1 MSATLTATKTIEQLY
16 CESFPHAQR
25 LHERAR
31 GIFPDGVTHDNRY
44 LLPFPPYVERA
55 EGSRKWD
62 VDGHELIDYFVGHGA
77 LLLGHSHPQVVK
89 AVQTQMAKGTHY
101 GACHELEVEWGARVQ
116 QLIPSAEMVRFTASG
131 TEATLMALRLCRM
144 FTGKR
149 KFIKFLGHFH
159 GWHDQVMPAI
169 EPPLDDP
176 TVPGVLPQV
185 IENTVLLPP
194 NDIAAVE
201 RTLATD
207 KDIACLILEPTG
219 GHFGRVPLREG
230 FLKDLREVTAKYGV
244 ILIFDEVIT
253 GFRVS
258 PGGAQAFYGVTPDM
272 TTMAK
277 VLCGGLPGGAVAGR
291 RDLMEQLQFGAKKK
305 MRHPGTFNANPLS
318 AAAGI
323 ATLDL
328 VSTGEP
334 NRQANEA
341 ARALRHQLNV
351 LFEAERVNW
360 FAYGEFSRWWIL
372 TDYDGPRPE
381 GDDFIPYH
389 YDLHKLEVN
398 PPAPV
403 VRAFRQ
409 AMLLNGVD
417 SPGMSGMTCAAHTP
431 DDIEQTVAAVGE
443 TIRMMRAEGLVR

>member
-16 CESFPHAQR
+16 CESFPNARR

-31 GIFPDGVTHDNRY
+31 GIFPNGVTHDNRY
-44 LLPFPPYVERA
+44 LQPFPPYVERA

-77 LLLGHSHPQVVK
+77 LLLGHSHPQVVE

-101 GACHELEVEWGARVQ
+101 GACHELEIEWGEQVQ

-149 KFIKFLGHFH
+149 KFVKFLGHFH

-201 RTLATD
+201 RTLETD

-230 FLKDLREVTAKYGV
+230 FLKDLREVTTKHGV

-291 RDLMEQLQFGAKKK
+291 RDIMEQLQFGAKKK

-323 ATLDL
+323 TTLNI

-334 NRQANEA
+334 NRKANEA
-341 ARALRHQLNV
+341 ATALRHQLNV
-351 LFEAERVNW
+351 LFEIERVNW
-360 FAYGEFSRWWIL
+360 LAYGEFSRWWIL
-372 TDYDGPRPE
+372 TDYDGPRPDV
-381 GDDFIPYH
+381 DDFIPYD

-398 PPAPV
+398 PPAHV

-417 SPGMSGMTCAAHTP
+417 STGMSGMTCAAHTP
-431 DDIEQTVAAVGE
+431 DDVEQTVADVEE
-443 TIRMMRAEGLVR
+443 TIRMMRAEGLVG

>member
-1 MSATLTATKTIEQLY
+1 MTKTIEQLY
-16 CESFPHAQR
+16 CESFPNAQR

-31 GIFPDGVTHDNRY
+31 GIFPNGVTHDNRY
-44 LLPFPPYVERA
+44 LQPFPPYVERA

-77 LLLGHSHPQVVK
+77 LLLGHSHPKVVE

-101 GACHELEVEWGARVQ
+101 GACHELEIEWGARVQ

-149 KFIKFLGHFH
+149 KFVKFLGHFH

-176 TVPGVLPQV
+176 TVPGVPPQV

-201 RTLATD
+201 RTLETD

-230 FLKDLREVTAKYGV
+230 FLKDLRAVTAKHGV

-258 PGGAQAFYGVTPDM
+258 PGGAQAYYGVTPDM
-272 TTMAK
+272 TTLAK

-291 RDLMEQLQFGAKKK
+291 RDIMEQLQFGAKKK

-323 ATLDL
+323 TTLDL
-328 VSTGEP
+328 VASGAP
-334 NRQANEA
+334 NRKANEA
-341 ARALRHQLNV
+341 AASLRRQLND
-351 LFEAERVNW
+351 LFEREGVNW
-360 FAYGEFSRWWIL
+360 LAYGEFSRWWIL
-372 TDYDGPRPE
+372 TDYHGPRPDS
-381 GDDFIPYH
+381 DDFIPYD
-389 YDLHKLEVN
+389 YALHRLEVN

-417 SPGMSGMTCAAHTP
+417 STGMSGMTCAAHTP

-443 TIRMMRAEGLVR
+443 TIRMMRAEGLVG